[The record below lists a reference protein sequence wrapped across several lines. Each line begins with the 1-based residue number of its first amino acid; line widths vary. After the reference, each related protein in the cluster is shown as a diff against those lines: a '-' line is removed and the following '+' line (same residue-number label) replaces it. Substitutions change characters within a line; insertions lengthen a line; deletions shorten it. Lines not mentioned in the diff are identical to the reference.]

1 MPYNTPAPD
10 FALLAAFDARQ
21 WAGVDV
27 VRYNA
32 TDISLPSYATG
43 SGVYEDGLFFLNGR
57 GVADPTGVTNAMG
70 TFQEALSS
78 LATFNTTWTVT
89 LTSDDKIK
97 ITSDLIFRV
106 TPLDADVLGLGTT
119 TAAPDGA
126 NFSVTAPND
135 WTRGVY
141 SGERYQFDDLLG
153 TSFDAFRSQQNRPW
167 PAQDVLTMMR
177 ERGSGD
183 VDDLAPT
190 DCLEQLIIDQSSKEI
205 RWLINDVGHV
215 EVWYMSDGLFSW
227 LDTSFRDRLGFS
239 GREDAEP
246 MGTTGTPY
254 VARIVAEHPLPGGL
268 FPSRPYQ
275 DHHYTVESVTQA
287 RRKIGGGYTS
297 NLIGTYTTSALAFDL
312 DALLD
317 VRDLYRHFTDAF
329 IPYAPNGERVN
340 FYQGWGDSRRSL
352 RSGLITFT
360 QPPYDL
366 VYTSEDNGDQGRLR
380 CSLVTASYDLAFGS
394 LKRRVPVA
402 MRLEHL

>member
-1 MPYNTPAPD
+1 MPYNTPAPN

-27 VRYNA
+27 VRYNSI
-32 TDISLPSYATG
+32 DISLPSYATG

-57 GVADPTGVTNAMG
+57 GVADPSGVSNAMG
-70 TFQEALSS
+70 TFQEALNS
-78 LATFNTTWTVT
+78 LATFGTWTVE
-89 LTSDDKIK
+89 LTADDKIK
-97 ITSDLIFRV
+97 ITSNGLFNV
-106 TPLDADVLGLGTT
+106 TPLDDDVLGLGTSV
-119 TAAPDGA
+119 AVPDGA
-126 NFSVTAPND
+126 NYSVTAPND

-141 SGERYQFDDLLG
+141 SGERYRFDDGLG
-153 TSFDAFRSQQNRPW
+153 TSFDAFRSQDNRPW
-167 PAQDVLTMMR
+167 PAQDVLNMLR

-205 RWLINDVGHV
+205 RCLINNEGHV
-215 EVWYMSDGLFSW
+215 EIWYMSDGLFQW
-227 LDTSFRDRLGFS
+227 LDTSFRARLGFS

-254 VARIVAEHPLPGGL
+254 VARIVADYPIPCGL
-268 FPSRPYQ
+268 FPSRPFQ
-275 DHHYTVESVTQA
+275 DHHYSVESVTQA

-297 NLIGTYTTSALAFDL
+297 NQIGTYITSSLAFDL

-317 VRDLYRHFTDAF
+317 QCDLYRHFTDEF
-329 IPYAPNGERVN
+329 VPHAPNGERVN

-352 RSGLITFT
+352 RSGLVTLT
-360 QPPYDL
+360 QQPYDL
-366 VYTSEDNGDQGRLR
+366 IYTSEDNGDQGRLR
-380 CSLVTASYDLAFGS
+380 CSLVTANYDLAFGD

>member
-1 MPYNTPAPD
+1 MPYNTPAPN

-27 VRYNA
+27 VRYNS

-57 GVADPTGVTNAMG
+57 GVADPSGVTNAMG
-70 TFQEALSS
+70 TFQEALNL
-78 LATFNTTWTVT
+78 LATFGTWTVE
-89 LTSDDKIK
+89 LTADDKIK
-97 ITSDLIFRV
+97 ITSDSTFTV
-106 TPLDADVLGLGTT
+106 TPLDEDTLGLGTT
-119 TAAPDGA
+119 TAVIDGA

-141 SGERYQFDDLLG
+141 SGERYRFDNGSG
-153 TSFDAFRSQQNRPW
+153 TSFDAFRQQDNRPW
-167 PAQDVLTMMR
+167 PAQDVLNMLR

-205 RWLINDVGHV
+205 RCLINNNGHV
-215 EVWYMSDGLFSW
+215 EIWYMSDGLFGW

-246 MGTTGTPY
+246 MGTMGAPF
-254 VARIVAEHPLPGGL
+254 VARIVADYPIPCGL
-268 FPSRPYQ
+268 FPSRPFQ
-275 DHHYTVESVTQA
+275 DHHYSVESVTQA

-297 NLIGTYTTSALAFDL
+297 NQIGTYITSSLSFDL

-317 VRDLYRHFTDAF
+317 QRDLYRHFTDEF
-329 IPYAPNGERVN
+329 VLHAPNGERVN

-352 RSGLITFT
+352 RSGLVTFT
-360 QPPYDL
+360 QQPYDL
-366 VYTSEDNGDQGRLR
+366 IYTSEDNGDQGRLR
-380 CSLVTASYDLAFGS
+380 CSLITANFDLAFGD
-394 LKRRVPVA
+394 LKRRVPVS